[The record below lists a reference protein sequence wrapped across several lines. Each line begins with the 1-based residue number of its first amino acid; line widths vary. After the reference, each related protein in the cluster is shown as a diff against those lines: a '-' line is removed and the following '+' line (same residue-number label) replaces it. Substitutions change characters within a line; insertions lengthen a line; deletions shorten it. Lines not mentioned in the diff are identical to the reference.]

1 MHGVRLRSSA
11 PRIARD
17 ALALVALNS
26 VTMLGAEVFG
36 RSYGGGILKM
46 EPREAAALPVPQ
58 RHVLEAA
65 WEILRPERA
74 AIDRQLRNGLWTT
87 VVTRVDQ
94 VVLRDVLKLSADEAE
109 MVHQAVLTLRSRRLS
124 RAAAAVGD

>member
-1 MHGVRLRSSA
+1 
-11 PRIARD
+11 
-17 ALALVALNS
+17 
-26 VTMLGAEVFG
+26 
-36 RSYGGGILKM
+36 M

-124 RAAAAVGD
+124 RAAAAFGD